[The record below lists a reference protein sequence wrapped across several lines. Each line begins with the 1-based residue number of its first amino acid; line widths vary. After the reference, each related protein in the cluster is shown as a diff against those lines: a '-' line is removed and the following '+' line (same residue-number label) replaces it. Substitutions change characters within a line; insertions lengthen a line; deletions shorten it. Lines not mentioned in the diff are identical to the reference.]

1 MAMIA
6 MIAAGL
12 SSSLS
17 SAGGAAFLYL
27 RRKQVQKGI
36 ARPRRPR
43 PSRFFRRPS
52 IFRGRRFRRPRFG
65 RFRRPR
71 FGRFRRPRF
80 GRFRRPRFGR
90 FRRFRPRFG
99 RRRRRRFRR
108 PRFGRAIRQIIR
120 RPKPKPK
127 PKVKKLTYAQ
137 QVAKIYGHRRPKTV
151 KRRSPVRRIRRW
163 RDSFRRRRRRR
174 GGGGGGGGGGCFSP
188 QTPIKLQ
195 NGDLIHMKDVELGDV
210 LTNGSTVTAVMK
222 IKIQNEPYY
231 KIYSLNLDKHIYV
244 TGTHYVK
251 HRHENDYVQ
260 VKHFP
265 EAKITDTFDSVV
277 YCLITDDHKI
287 PIGEHVFWDWEDN
300 LLNI

>member
-27 RRKQVQKGI
+27 RRKQVQKGF
-36 ARPRRPR
+36 AKPRRPR
-43 PSRFFRRPS
+43 PSRF
-52 IFRGRRFRRPRFG
+52 
-65 RFRRPR
+65 FRRPR

-99 RRRRRRFRR
+99 RRRRRRFGRFRR
-108 PRFGRAIRQIIR
+108 PRIGRAIKRVIR
-120 RPKPKPK
+120 RPKPK

-137 QVAKIYGHRRPKTV
+137 QVAKIYGYRKPKTI

-195 NGDLIHMKDVELGDV
+195 NGDLIHMKDVKLGDV
-210 LTNGSTVTAVMK
+210 LTNGSTVNAVMK

-251 HRHENDYVQ
+251 HGDNYVQ
-260 VKHFP
+260 VKNFP
-265 EAKITDTFDSVV
+265 EAEITDTFDSVV

-300 LLNI
+300 LLNV

>member
-27 RRKQVQKGI
+27 RKKRVQKDV
-36 ARPRRPR
+36 AKPQRPR

-52 IFRGRRFRRPRFG
+52 VFRGRRFRRPRF
-65 RFRRPR
+65 
-71 FGRFRRPRF
+71 
-80 GRFRRPRFGR
+80 
-90 FRRFRPRFG
+90 
-99 RRRRRRFRR
+99 RRRRFRR
-108 PRFGRAIRQIIR
+108 PRFRRRRFRRPRFRRPRFRRRRSGRAIRR
-120 RPKPKPK
+120 PKPK

-137 QVAKIYGHRRPKTV
+137 QVAKVYGYRKPKTFR
-151 KRRSPVRRIRRW
+151 RRSPVRKIRRW
-163 RDSFRRRRRRR
+163 RDRFKRRRYRR

-210 LTNGSTVTAVMK
+210 LINGSTVTAVMR

-251 HRHENDYVQ
+251 HGDDYVQ
-260 VKHFP
+260 VRNFP
-265 EAKITDTFDSVV
+265 EAKITDTSDSVV
-277 YCLITDDHKI
+277 NCLITDDHKI

-300 LLNI
+300 LLNVQ

>member
-27 RRKQVQKGI
+27 RRKQVQKGF

-43 PSRFFRRPS
+43 PSRFLRRPS
-52 IFRGRRFRRPRFG
+52 VFRGR
-65 RFRRPR
+65 
-71 FGRFRRPRF
+71 RFRRPRF

-99 RRRRRRFRR
+99 RHRRRRFRR
-108 PRFGRAIRQIIR
+108 PRFGRAIRRIIR

-151 KRRSPVRRIRRW
+151 KRRSPARRIRRW

-251 HRHENDYVQ
+251 HGDDYVQ

>member
-27 RRKQVQKGI
+27 RKKRVQKDV
-36 ARPRRPR
+36 AKPQRPR

-52 IFRGRRFRRPRFG
+52 VFRGRRFRRPRF
-65 RFRRPR
+65 RRPR
-71 FGRFRRPRF
+71 F
-80 GRFRRPRFGR
+80 
-90 FRRFRPRFG
+90 
-99 RRRRRRFRR
+99 RRRRS
-108 PRFGRAIRQIIR
+108 GRAIRR
-120 RPKPKPK
+120 PKPK

-137 QVAKIYGHRRPKTV
+137 QVAKVYGYRKPKTFR
-151 KRRSPVRRIRRW
+151 RRSPVRKIRRW
-163 RDSFRRRRRRR
+163 RDRFKRRRYRR

-195 NGDLIHMKDVELGDV
+195 NGDIIHMKDVELGDV
-210 LTNGSTVTAVMK
+210 LINGSTVTAVMR

-251 HRHENDYVQ
+251 HGDDYVQ
-260 VKHFP
+260 VKNFP
-265 EAKITDTFDSVV
+265 EAKITDTSDSVV
-277 YCLITDDHKI
+277 NCLITDDHKI
-287 PIGEHVFWDWEDN
+287 PIGEHVFWDWGDN
-300 LLNI
+300 LLNVQ

>member
-1 MAMIA
+1 MIA

-27 RRKQVQKGI
+27 RRKQVQKGF

-43 PSRFFRRPS
+43 PSRFFRRP
-52 IFRGRRFRRPRFG
+52 RFG

-71 FGRFRRPRF
+71 FRRFRRPRFDRRRRRRF
-80 GRFRRPRFGR
+80 GRFRRPRI
-90 FRRFRPRFG
+90 
-99 RRRRRRFRR
+99 
-108 PRFGRAIRQIIR
+108 GRAIRRVIR
-120 RPKPKPK
+120 RPKPK

-137 QVAKIYGHRRPKTV
+137 RVAKIYGYRKPKTV

-163 RDSFRRRRRRR
+163 RDRFRRRRRR

-195 NGDLIHMKDVELGDV
+195 NGDLIHMKDVKLGDV

-300 LLNI
+300 LLNL

>member
-1 MAMIA
+1 
-6 MIAAGL
+6 
-12 SSSLS
+12 
-17 SAGGAAFLYL
+17 
-27 RRKQVQKGI
+27 
-36 ARPRRPR
+36 
-43 PSRFFRRPS
+43 
-52 IFRGRRFRRPRFG
+52 
-65 RFRRPR
+65 
-71 FGRFRRPRF
+71 
-80 GRFRRPRFGR
+80 
-90 FRRFRPRFG
+90 
-99 RRRRRRFRR
+99 
-108 PRFGRAIRQIIR
+108 
-120 RPKPKPK
+120 
-127 PKVKKLTYAQ
+127 
-137 QVAKIYGHRRPKTV
+137 VAKIYGHRRPKTV

-163 RDSFRRRRRRR
+163 RDSFRRRRRR

>member
-27 RRKQVQKGI
+27 KRKQVQKQ
-36 ARPRRPR
+36 AAKLKPRRPR
-43 PSRFFRRPS
+43 PSRFGRFRRPR
-52 IFRGRRFRRPRFG
+52 FRRFRRPKFG

-71 FGRFRRPRF
+71 FGRRRRF
-80 GRFRRPRFGR
+80 GRFRRPRI
-90 FRRFRPRFG
+90 
-99 RRRRRRFRR
+99 
-108 PRFGRAIRQIIR
+108 GRAIKRVIKR
-120 RPKPKPK
+120 PKPK

-137 QVAKIYGHRRPKTV
+137 QVAKIYGHRKPKTI

-174 GGGGGGGGGGCFSP
+174 GGGGGGGGGGGCFSP

-195 NGDLIHMKDVELGDV
+195 NGDLIHVKDVKLGDV

-251 HRHENDYVQ
+251 HGDDYVQ
-260 VKHFP
+260 VKNFP
-265 EAKITDTFDSVV
+265 EAEITDTFDSVV
-277 YCLITDDHKI
+277 NCLITDDHKI

-300 LLNI
+300 LLNV

>member
-90 FRRFRPRFG
+90 
-99 RRRRRRFRR
+99 
-108 PRFGRAIRQIIR
+108 AIRRIIR

-163 RDSFRRRRRRR
+163 RDSFRRRRRR